1 MVHKSRTNSEGLFG
15 PAVKGL
21 TSSSETKNL
30 NEKAKHLFS
39 LITCEIS
46 DRIYSPKKYV
56 VILLVSLP
64 FFKSGLGISL
74 KTSFNIQGDYLPWC
88 RNNSVKLCDLCHG
101 QDKTGQ
107 AYLSPFI
114 LYLQLCV
121 YVHSPL
127 QSSLYLLG
135 MMLEQYYLRSY
146 KQYESVVPAM
156 NLVNQYS
163 MVI

>member
-1 MVHKSRTNSEGLFG
+1 MVHKSRTNSEGLFS

-30 NEKAKHLFS
+30 NEKSKHLFS

-74 KTSFNIQGDYLPWC
+74 KTSFNIQGDYLP
-88 RNNSVKLCDLCHG
+88 
-101 QDKTGQ
+101 
-107 AYLSPFI
+107 
-114 LYLQLCV
+114 
-121 YVHSPL
+121 
-127 QSSLYLLG
+127 
-135 MMLEQYYLRSY
+135 
-146 KQYESVVPAM
+146 
-156 NLVNQYS
+156 
-163 MVI
+163 